1 MKYARYALLAGCLA
15 ALSGCGTSGEDELR
29 QWMAELRASTKPH
42 VTPIEEPKKFQPQ
55 KYTASNEIDPFNL
68 SRLTMAL
75 KRDSAQN
82 ASNAGL
88 LAPELARRR
97 EPLEAYPLDA
107 MTMVGSMR
115 KNGRPVALLRVDNLL
130 YQVYLGNYLGPNYGK
145 VVEIS
150 ETTVK
155 IREIVQDIAGEW
167 TERIVALELQEG
179 KK

>member
-1 MKYARYALLAGCLA
+1 MKDARSVALMACMA
-15 ALSGCGTSGEDELR
+15 VLSGCGASGEDELR
-29 QWMAELRASTKPH
+29 QWMAELRAATKPH

-68 SRLTMAL
+68 GRLTMAL
-75 KRDSAQN
+75 TRDSAQS
-82 ASNAGL
+82 ASSAGL
-88 LAPELARRR
+88 LAPELARRK

-130 YQVYLGNYLGPNYGK
+130 YQVYLGNYLGPNYGR

-155 IREIVQDIAGEW
+155 IREIVQDVAGEW

>member
-1 MKYARYALLAGCLA
+1 
-15 ALSGCGTSGEDELR
+15 
-29 QWMAELRASTKPH
+29 
-42 VTPIEEPKKFQPQ
+42 
-55 KYTASNEIDPFNL
+55 
-68 SRLTMAL
+68 MAL
-75 KRDSAQN
+75 KRDSAQS
-82 ASNAGL
+82 ASSAGL
-88 LAPELARRR
+88 LAPELARRK

-130 YQVYLGNYLGPNYGK
+130 YQVYLGNYLGPNYGR

-155 IREIVQDIAGEW
+155 IREIVQDVAGEW